1 MARALFHEFATDPV
15 ATGVDEQFLWGKG
28 FMISPVLREGHR
40 SVTAYFPDARWYDY
54 YNGTEVKTCLTYF
67 FLTTECFKA

>member
-15 ATGVDEQFLWGKG
+15 TLSVDEQFLWGKG

-54 YNGTEVKTCLTYF
+54 YNGTEVKKICFTYF
-67 FLTTECFKA
+67 F